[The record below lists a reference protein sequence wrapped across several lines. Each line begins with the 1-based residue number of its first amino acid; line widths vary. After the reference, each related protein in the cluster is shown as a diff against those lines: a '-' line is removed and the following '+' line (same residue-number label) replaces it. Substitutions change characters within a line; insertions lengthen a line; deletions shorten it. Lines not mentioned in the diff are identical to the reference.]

1 MTVQEFLLLLLR
13 RWWLVLLSVALGAT
27 AGLVY
32 ESSQPTV
39 MTTEGRLVIGPSL
52 DDDLNVIQ
60 STDSLSRG
68 TLQETLA
75 EIVTGNQVVRAARA
89 EVQNRSSAYDVDAVV
104 VPDTNVTTVTVS
116 GPDGDAAMALA
127 SAVMSE
133 AEQAFEEL
141 YPVYNIAVVDQP
153 DEPRQT
159 APNPELGLVV
169 GALAG
174 ALLVSLSLTVLD
186 GDRRVE
192 SGREP
197 DIEQQPPS
205 VVPRSAEA
213 APEAESSTVERKS
226 TLVVDMT
233 DDPLLS
239 APDPEIDFLSVADPE
254 IDEPDWL
261 RDDWASAGKPDPER
275 GGDRSADGADPTG

>member
-32 ESSQPTV
+32 ESSQPKV
-39 MTTEGRLVIGPSL
+39 MATEGRLVIGPSL

-89 EVQNRSSAYDVDAVV
+89 EVGNRSSAYDVDAVV

-133 AEQAFEEL
+133 AEQAFEDL

-153 DEPRQT
+153 DEPQQT

-174 ALLVSLSLTVLD
+174 ALLVSLGLTVLD
-186 GDRRVE
+186 EGRRA
-192 SGREP
+192 EP
-197 DIEQQPPS
+197 DPQRGSEQ
-205 VVPRSAEA
+205 PRSASPSVSEA
-213 APEAESSTVERKS
+213 APEAESSTIERKS
-226 TLVVDMT
+226 TLVVDVA
-233 DDPLLS
+233 DDPLLR
-239 APDPEIDFLSVADPE
+239 ATEPEIDLLTAADPE

-261 RDDWASAGKPDPER
+261 REDWASAGKPEPER
-275 GGDRSADGADPTG
+275 GGDGSADGAGPTG